1 MRSQRMRSGSIN
13 KNPELVKRWLDNE
26 KKASKQYY
34 NENPDSLI
42 PQFEKELRDLGFKFD
57 TSSQTFAFIPKH
69 KKEILPIAL
78 KYYQRSKNLSK
89 SNEQNHFMRFF
100 NIKGLDEVVPM
111 LLEDFYSEKTE
122 DLTRWFISNSLF
134 EIQSKRYIKEYL
146 DIVSSKRFGINRQMI
161 VLLLG
166 KLKEESAVP
175 VLIGLLDDED
185 VQLQAIC
192 ELSKFEREDFRGYFN
207 KFQNSLHPGI
217 RKYAKMAINKLDNIA
232 SNCS

>member
-1 MRSQRMRSGSIN
+1 M
-13 KNPELVKRWLDNE
+13 
-26 KKASKQYY
+26 
-34 NENPDSLI
+34 
-42 PQFEKELRDLGFKFD
+42 
-57 TSSQTFAFIPKH
+57 
-69 KKEILPIAL
+69 
-78 KYYQRSKNLSK
+78 
-89 SNEQNHFMRFF
+89 
-100 NIKGLDEVVPM
+100 DEVVPM

-192 ELSKFEREDFRGYFN
+192 ALSKFEREEFRGYFN
-207 KFQNSLHPGI
+207 KFQNSPHPGI